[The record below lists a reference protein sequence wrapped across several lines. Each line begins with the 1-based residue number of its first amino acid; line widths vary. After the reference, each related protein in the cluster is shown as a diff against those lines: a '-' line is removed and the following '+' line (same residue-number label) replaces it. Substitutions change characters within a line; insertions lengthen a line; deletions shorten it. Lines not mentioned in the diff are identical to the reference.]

1 MNLSICIP
9 TFNRCQLL
17 EQLLDSIA
25 SACPP
30 ESVQQI
36 EICISD
42 NASTDGT
49 EQMVRD
55 WSWKTKI
62 RVVYER
68 GEENKGAD
76 WNFIKAPSLAS
87 GDYIWLMGS
96 DDFVLASGIK
106 TILSA
111 MDSHADIYLGG
122 RLNYDL
128 SLMNLSFQENFVKRA
143 MLFDLSDRG
152 QMLDYLENCSSLGGL
167 FSYLSS
173 IVVNT
178 QGWKRHLSNVEQSF
192 GTAYAHAFVLCK
204 LAFNGA
210 KVETLDVPIVKNR
223 GGNDFFEGQ
232 GSAERVLIDLRGYLR
247 IADSLHVIESDAQV
261 RQAFYKVIKRERPLV
276 HTAFYLRQHG
286 NSEQWNRSK
295 PLLKRLG
302 APVLFLFALES
313 FPWIIKFAHSTFV
326 RQMGRRLLARNA
338 ASRNN

>member
-17 EQLLDSIA
+17 QQLLDSIA

-49 EQMVRD
+49 AQMVGD
-55 WSWKTKI
+55 WASKTRI

-68 GEENKGAD
+68 SEENKGPD

-96 DDFVLASGIK
+96 DDFVLATGIK
-106 TILSA
+106 IILSA

-128 SLMNLSFQENFVKRA
+128 SLQKLSFQENFVKRA
-143 MLFDLSDRG
+143 TLFDLSDRR
-152 QMLDYLENCSSLGGL
+152 QMLEYLEHCSSLGGL

-173 IVVNT
+173 IVVNKD
-178 QGWKRHLSNVEQSF
+178 GWKSHLHNVEQSF

-204 LAFNGA
+204 LAFGGA
-210 KVETLDVPIVKNR
+210 KVETLDAPVVKNR
-223 GGNDFFEGQ
+223 GGNDSFEGQ
-232 GSAERVLIDLRGYLR
+232 GSAERVLIDLNGYLR
-247 IADSLHVIESDAQV
+247 IADSLPVVESDPQV
-261 RQAFYKVIKRERPLV
+261 RQAFYKVIKRERPLI

-302 APVLFLFALES
+302 APVPFLSVLGS
-313 FPWIIKFAHSTFV
+313 FPWIVKFAHSSFV

-338 ASRNN
+338 PSRNH